1 MSNEV
6 AVAETKTFLVS
17 RDQMQKLADADA
29 VLADLT
35 VEGLTNGNT
44 EAVSMFGEL
53 GLRLF
58 QLENDL
64 VEQGLA
70 EEVLDRSDRD
80 SEE

>member
-35 VEGLTNGNT
+35 VDGLTNGNT
-44 EAVSMFGEL
+44 DAVSLFGEV

-58 QLENDL
+58 QLENEL
-64 VEQGLA
+64 VEKGLA
-70 EEVLDRSDRD
+70 QEVLDRSDRD